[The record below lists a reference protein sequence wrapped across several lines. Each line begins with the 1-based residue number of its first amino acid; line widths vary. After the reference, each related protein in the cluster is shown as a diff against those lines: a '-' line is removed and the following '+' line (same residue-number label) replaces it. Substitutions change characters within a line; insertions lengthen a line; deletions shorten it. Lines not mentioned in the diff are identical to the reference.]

1 MKSESVSVIIPA
13 YNASEYLREAIES
26 VLAQT
31 YRNFEII
38 VVDDGSTDETP
49 QIIEG
54 FGKAVHGIRQP
65 NQGLS
70 GARNTGIR
78 HSNTEIIALLDADDL
93 WEPNYLETIMGHL
106 QKHPR
111 ASGVYSGF
119 QYIDAIGRILGR
131 PSLKVV
137 HPDDFYQSLLTS
149 GNWLVPSAVV
159 LRRSSVYEAGL
170 FDEEIGPVADADLWE
185 KISRTGSL
193 IGIPKALIRYRRH
206 GSNMSNDPVRMV
218 TAAYRLTEKKFG
230 PADGDV
236 SSWPKNKVDAYC
248 HHYKS
253 AAVRY
258 LSAGN
263 VSESAD
269 YLKKLASISP
279 DHLFSMEVWRRL
291 ARAHVPDEYQFDSL
305 FELDWSKVQGDVE
318 GVLRELDQETIKPA
332 GIRDQYARI
341 KATAY
346 LALADE
352 AGRAREIGQAYKWLR
367 VASGSY
373 SRLWLARPFWG
384 TVARSLY
391 YKTSST

>member
-13 YNASEYLREAIES
+13 YNASAYLGQAIES

-31 YRNFEII
+31 YQNFEII

-49 QIIEG
+49 QIIER
-54 FGKAVHGIRQP
+54 FGKAVQSIHQS

-78 HSNTEIIALLDADDL
+78 NSNTEIIALLDADDL
-93 WEPNYLETIMGHL
+93 WEPEFLESMMDLL
-106 QKHPR
+106 QKNPH
-111 ASGVYSGF
+111 AAGVYSGF
-119 QYIDAIGRILGR
+119 QYIDATGRILGK

-137 HPDDFYQSLLTS
+137 HPDDFYQSLLTG

-159 LRRSSVYEAGL
+159 LRKSHVYEVGL
-170 FDEEIGPVADADLWE
+170 FDEEIGPVADTDLWE
-185 KISRTGSL
+185 KLSRTGL
-193 IGIPKALIRYRRH
+193 LMGIPKALVQYRRH
-206 GSNMSNDPVRMV
+206 GSNMSNDPERMV

-230 PADGDV
+230 PADGDL
-236 SSWPKNKVDAYC
+236 SSWPKKKVVAYS

-253 AAVRY
+253 ASVRY

-263 VSESAD
+263 IKKSAD
-269 YLKKLASISP
+269 YLRKLAAVSL
-279 DHLFSMEVWRRL
+279 DHLFSMDVWRAL
-291 ARAHVPDEYQFDSL
+291 ARAHVPDEYQFDSS
-305 FELDWSKVQGDVE
+305 FELKWNKVQGDVE
-318 GVLRELDQETIKPA
+318 GVLKELDQEKIKPS
-332 GIRDQYARI
+332 GIRDEYARI
-341 KATAY
+341 KASAY

-352 AGRAREIGQAYKWLR
+352 AGRAGKMRQAYKWLR